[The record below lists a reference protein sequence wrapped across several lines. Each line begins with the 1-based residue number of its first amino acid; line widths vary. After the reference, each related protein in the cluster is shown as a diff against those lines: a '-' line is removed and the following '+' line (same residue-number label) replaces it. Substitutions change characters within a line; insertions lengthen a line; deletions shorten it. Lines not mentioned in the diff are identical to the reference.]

1 MIALTLQNLSEKI
14 ADNQVIAYSIGLILG
29 LVPYS
34 FFLYFNNWNPILL
47 FSTTFLDDLTT
58 ISGLSLRFLSGLG
71 IALTY
76 VSFCVFVFV
85 RLSSLLKGNKMR
97 VRIITFLLM
106 IPTLL
111 LILYSLFTIWSAIFL
126 FRYLSDF
133 EFLTM
138 ILGVWSLILMV
149 YVFPILKKE
158 YAPELK
164 QTRLAS
170 VQNELG
176 KGIFSIWKRYRTHIR
191 RDYGLVRGKEF
202 ERHRYKLLEI
212 RAILSGLLLLPIS
225 LVLIVITP
233 LALLSVLLWVRFFSL
248 DYKHFS
254 RLESNLLILD
264 TLCISLI
271 TTILFT
277 QMGTLAYR
285 VVFDTVYGIGILSG
299 IILLFIIIA
308 RA

>member
-1 MIALTLQNLSEKI
+1 LSEKI